1 MKQFVPEEHVN
12 PGGHSGRSVRAI
24 GKPSTNSGSRP
35 FELSFDLVV
44 VFAITQV
51 TSFLSHNLRGVVS
64 SVGRIMNP
72 RPARSQLIGG
82 ITMGLSTALHENSV
96 IDPQL
101 GPS

>member
-1 MKQFVPEEHVN
+1 MARVGEGDRQAEHEQRVT
-12 PGGHSGRSVRAI
+12 PL
-24 GKPSTNSGSRP
+24 
-35 FELSFDLVV
+35 ELFFDLVV